1 MNYYELLN
9 QYLDGSLSEAEQ
21 QVFFSA
27 LADNSALRQEFN
39 DEILV
44 RTAVRER
51 IIAEAPP
58 ADLTNAI
65 FSAVGYSGNTVA
77 TAGAATQ
84 TSGIIKIGGYL
95 LTFIAGCVAI
105 WLWNPRGSS
114 NDISRN
120 TAVTTTQYQ
129 NQQFNNNTTTAP
141 MPPSPAAS
149 MNKHSNQQQPN
160 NNYSNEYTQFAP
172 IDSDIQLS
180 RISKNNHSRLRL
192 ANSEKQNNLSE
203 NLLSANA
210 DTPSNLMT
218 INTVQ
223 TPQVNQEL
231 EQKTKQD
238 ILTTTP
244 IVNLNSTEI
253 VSKNTNTTPKQ
264 PEFVQ
269 REPITPAPSPN
280 DFIFSIRSLQSI
292 PNTEDIASNN
302 TIGINNIAAALLYK
316 VNTNLALGLEGGR
329 EPFYQEFTHTTDSS
343 TEFIKQNPT
352 LSWVGPVARFVMPS
366 WGWNEIIYPFA
377 QAGGG
382 IAESGMY
389 LYGSTGICI
398 VPIDRVS
405 MNIGVGYTRLQYTAY
420 SNQYSTGKVGWSYS
434 MNIHF

>member
-44 RTAVRER
+44 RSAVRER

-58 ADLTNAI
+58 ADLTNTI
-65 FSAVGYSGNTVA
+65 FSAVGYSGTTVA
-77 TAGAATQ
+77 TAGVVAK
-84 TSGIIKIGGYL
+84 TSGVIKIGGYL

-105 WLWNPRGSS
+105 WLWNPRGNS
-114 NDISRN
+114 NDITHN
-120 TAVTTTQYQ
+120 TAVTVTS
-129 NQQFNNNTTTAP
+129 NQRFNNKTTTAP
-141 MPPSPAAS
+141 MPLSQETS
-149 MNKHSNQQQPN
+149 VNKHSSQQQLN
-160 NNYSNEYTQFAP
+160 NNNTSKSTRFAP
-172 IDSDIQLS
+172 ITSDIQLS
-180 RISKNNHSRLRL
+180 RISKSNRNRFRL
-192 ANSEKQNNLSE
+192 AASENQNNRLENSLST
-203 NLLSANA
+203 NA
-210 DTPSNLMT
+210 DAPSNLT
-218 INTVQ
+218 TANTAQ
-223 TPQVNQEL
+223 TPPVNQGAVQEA
-231 EQKTKQD
+231 EQD
-238 ILTTTP
+238 IITATP
-244 IVNLNSTEI
+244 ILHLASTETT
-253 VSKNTNTTPKQ
+253 SKNTYPAYKQ
-264 PEFVQ
+264 PELVRNEQ
-269 REPITPAPSPN
+269 IAQSSSSN
-280 DFIFSIRSLQSI
+280 NFIFSIRSLQSI

-302 TIGINNIAAALLYK
+302 TIGINNIAAALLYR

-329 EPFYQEFTHTTDSS
+329 EPFYQEFTHITDSS

-382 IAESGMY
+382 VAESGMY